1 MIRGSLELERLRY
14 QHSEMR
20 AAGSVKS
27 NALAQIQLQLF
38 CHGASKVCYGSIG
51 QTEKRATW
59 GHDTFRTKA
68 SVVEVSACVLKVIGA
83 SQSKWSL
90 GNDTFTGLCF

>member
-1 MIRGSLELERLRY
+1 MVYLLKMVIFHS
-14 QHSEMR
+14 HSEMR

-68 SVVEVSACVLKVIGA
+68 SVVEVSARVLKVIGA